1 MSSLVP
7 NRLLFRFE
15 VPIRYR
21 RPPVIDGDLSDWPD
35 EYLLPDF
42 SRLDGQEP
50 FARVWL
56 AWHESGLFL
65 ACRVEGRRSPF
76 QCDPA
81 AFWKGDNLRLMTD
94 MRDTRDLK
102 RASRYC
108 QQFYFL
114 PTGGGRDRKQPVAG
128 AARINRATE
137 HAPPVPD
144 GLITVAATRQA
155 ASTLDISVERA
166 GRHGGR
172 PLPADAERPASDA
185 ERPASDAERPA
196 SDDER
201 SASDDEGRP
210 SPIRSKERL
219 PADVYTLEAHI
230 PQAALSG
237 FDPTEH
243 PRIGLYVMVEDRDLG
258 QQYLTVGDEL
268 NWHVDPSTWAAGVLA
283 PMPR

>member
-1 MSSLVP
+1 
-7 NRLLFRFE
+7 LLFRFE

-42 SRLDGQEP
+42 GRLDERES

-76 QCDPA
+76 QCDPT

-114 PTGGGRDRKQPVAG
+114 PTGGGHDRKQPVAG
-128 AARINRATE
+128 SARINRATE
-137 HAPPVPD
+137 HAPPVPN
-144 GLITVAATRQA
+144 GLITIAATRQA
-155 ASTLDISVERA
+155 ASALDAGVERA
-166 GRHGGR
+166 GRRGGR
-172 PLPADAERPASDA
+172 PLPSDA
-185 ERPASDAERPA
+185 GQP
-196 SDDER
+196 
-201 SASDDEGRP
+201 
-210 SPIRSKERL
+210 L

-237 FDPTEH
+237 FDPIEH
-243 PRIGLYVMVEDRDLG
+243 SRIGLYVMVEDRDLG

-268 NWHVDPSTWAAGVLA
+268 NWHVDPSPWATGGLT

>member
-1 MSSLVP
+1 MSELVP

-42 SRLDGQEP
+42 GRLDGRES

-65 ACRVEGRRSPF
+65 ACRIEGRRSPF
-76 QCDPA
+76 QCDPT

-137 HAPPVPD
+137 HAPPVRD
-144 GLITVAATRQA
+144 GLIAIAATRQA
-155 ASTLDISVERA
+155 ASALDAGVERA
-166 GRHGGR
+166 GRRGGR
-172 PLPADAERPASDA
+172 PLPADAERLASA
-185 ERPASDAERPA
+185 
-196 SDDER
+196 DER
-201 SASDDEGRP
+201 RP
-210 SPIRSKERL
+210 SPISSKERL

-230 PQAALSG
+230 PQTALSG
-237 FDPTEH
+237 FDPIEH
-243 PRIGLYVMVEDRDLG
+243 SRIGLYVMVEDRDLG

-268 NWHVDPSTWAAGVLA
+268 NWHVDPSTWATGVLT